1 MKPNDDVIVVFS
13 FINAA
18 SLRFVSTVLC
28 DKRLLSIL
36 NKEPLVGLIYIVV
49 FTFLVWTVTDKLLL
63 EAPSTRSHSW
73 GKILQSQL
81 LLFPS

>member
-28 DKRLLSIL
+28 DKSLSIL
-36 NKEPLVGLIYIVV
+36 NKEPFVGLIYIVV
-49 FTFLVWTVTDKLLL
+49 CTFLVWPVTDKPLL
-63 EAPSTRSHSW
+63 EAHSTRSRSW